1 MRLRGFYKITNRI
14 RFTHLSFMR
23 ASSLN
28 RREVPDGAMYNKIL
42 ALLFRKIFDEI
53 IYQGYNF
60 RYRKLGKFL
69 AVMFYPTVREDDDG
83 KIITN
88 KPVDYPTTFR
98 LRRET
103 GNKDLKVYFD
113 NEDTGGLV
121 YRVMWDT
128 STAHFTN
135 KSFYSFSL
143 NGNLKKIFSAA
154 VKSNLVRATLVNFKV

>member
-28 RREVPDGAMYNKIL
+28 RREVSDGAMYNKIL
-42 ALLFRKIFDEI
+42 ALLFKKIFEEI

-69 AVMFYPTVREDDDG
+69 AVMFYPTVREDEEG
-83 KIITN
+83 RIITN
-88 KPVDYPTTFR
+88 KPVDYPSTFR

-103 GNKDLKVYFD
+103 GNNKLKVYFD

-121 YRVMWDT
+121 YKVMWET

-143 NGNLKKIFSAA
+143 NAGLKDIFSAA
-154 VKSNLVRATLVNFKV
+154 VKTGKVRATLVNFKV